1 MGLCDAKLLPFLQ
14 LHYRGI
20 NGPNP
25 AYMWSLNGWQQPTVT
40 DLWPNW
46 WTAYGRKVDG
56 KRSVS
61 TRYTIRSPSSLVS
74 QWLPSS
80 TVTGVIL
87 AHCTTSWHAL
97 KETYYASFFFFFS
110 LPSVLGHVKG
120 FESWKAP
127 SLPRR
132 ELISPT
138 KNVRGLNCLVSSPAF
153 NYLTSRHHTTSPC
166 NTRP

>member
-1 MGLCDAKLLPFLQ
+1 MFKKHFLKRFNNNLIMGLCDAKLLPFLQ

-46 WTAYGRKVDG
+46 WTAYGRKVDS

-87 AHCTTSWHAL
+87 AQCTTSWHAL
-97 KETYYASFFFFFS
+97 KETYYASFFFFFLIAVRS
-110 LPSVLGHVKG
+110 WACKG
-120 FESWKAP
+120 FWKLKSPKSAQAGAHLSHKKCP
-127 SLPRR
+127 WPELPRQ
-132 ELISPT
+132 
-138 KNVRGLNCLVSSPAF
+138 
-153 NYLTSRHHTTSPC
+153 
-166 NTRP
+166 